1 MPILGM
7 IHIAVALLFAI
18 HALRTGREMYWLFIL
33 FMFPL
38 LGSIVYAAVIWL
50 PEMRQ
55 SMGTRRVVRKVRE
68 TLDPGREL
76 RQAQDEFDL
85 TPTVRNR
92 LRLADA
98 LAASDSHAEAAQ
110 LYSECLKGVY
120 RDDADIEIRYARALI
135 ESGQSEKARAVL
147 EMLIARQPDLRSPE
161 GHLLYARAVA
171 ACGSRDQ
178 ARHEFDTLMDY
189 SASLEVRARYADLL
203 AQWGETAAARAL
215 ADEALKH
222 VDRVPKHAVE
232 FNAAWIKALR
242 KHRDS

>member
-7 IHIAVALLFAI
+7 IHIAVALLFAV

-38 LGSIVYAAVIWL
+38 LGSIVYAVVIWL
-50 PEMRQ
+50 PEMRH
-55 SMGTRRVVRKVRE
+55 SIGTRRVVRRVRE

-76 RQAQDEFDL
+76 RQAQDDFDL
-85 TPTVRNR
+85 TPTVQNR

-98 LAASDSHAEAAQ
+98 LAANGSHAEAAQ
-110 LYSECLKGVY
+110 LYSECLKGLY
-120 RDDADIEIRYARALI
+120 RNDADIEIRYSRALL
-135 ESGQSEKARAVL
+135 ECGKPDVARGVL
-147 EMLIARQPDLRSPE
+147 EMLIAREPELRSPE
-161 GHLLYARAVA
+161 GHLLYARAVT

-178 ARHEFDTLMDY
+178 ARHEFDTLIGY
-189 SASLEVRARYADLL
+189 SASLEARARYADAL
-203 AQWGETAAARAL
+203 AQWGETDAARAL

-222 VDRVPKHAVE
+222 VDRMPKHALE

-242 KHRDS
+242 RYRDS

>member
-7 IHIAVALLFAI
+7 IHIGVALLFAV

-38 LGSIVYAAVIWL
+38 LGSIVYAVVVWL
-50 PEMRQ
+50 PEMRH
-55 SMGTRRVVRKVRE
+55 SVGTRRVVRRVRE

-76 RQAQDEFDL
+76 RQAQEDFDL
-85 TPTVRNR
+85 APTVQNR

-98 LAASDSHAEAAQ
+98 LAATGSHAEAAQ

-120 RDDADIEIRYARALI
+120 RDDADIELRYARALL
-135 ESGQSEKARAVL
+135 ESDQAEKARGVL
-147 EMLIARQPDLRSPE
+147 EMLIAREPALRSPE

-178 ARHEFDTLMDY
+178 AKHEFDTLIGY
-189 SASLEVRARYADLL
+189 SASFEARARYAEAL
-203 AQWGETAAARAL
+203 AQWGETDAARAL
-215 ADEALKH
+215 ATEALKH
-222 VDRVPKHAVE
+222 VSRMPKHATE
-232 FNAAWIKALR
+232 FNSPWIKALR
-242 KHRDS
+242 RYRDS